1 MGFWS
6 FLFFVILSN
15 KLFFLAPE
23 DFNLPSVVSTAT
35 TLNISWSPPAKP
47 NGLIL
52 FYQVELD
59 GTIKYSGK
67 NLYLLLD
74 GLNVYTRYTV
84 KVSVCGE
91 ADCISNTI
99 NVYTGQLS
107 PTGVIA
113 PQLRVLGSKR
123 IEVRWTQPSILN
135 GIIQRYEVFTSQSS
149 GTENLK
155 SAFNGSSSTFQTV
168 IYDLTPGTNYYVR
181 LKAYTAA
188 GGTIGDASQARTF
201 ESAPENIPT
210 PELISRTSSEITI
223 RVQAPLSPNGLIIQ
237 YILYRDGNIILDQ
250 STLPGLFR
258 DSNLKAST
266 KYNFQIKVCTSKG
279 CSFSNILSAY
289 TKDGKPL
296 GAIGLVTYATTS
308 TTVEAKWNAI
318 STPNGELTYT
328 LYATGEF
335 LQNPKDNFAT
345 IRTTLMCYSGNLTD
359 VKVLCANLLPHTEYE
374 LYVNG
379 SNNAGY
385 IISNIVKAKT
395 YMDGK

>member
-1 MGFWS
+1 MPYYQP
-6 FLFFVILSN
+6 IY
-15 KLFFLAPE
+15 FLAPE
-23 DFNLPSVVSTAT
+23 DFNPPSVVSTAT

-67 NLYLLLD
+67 NLYFLLD
-74 GLNVYTRYTV
+74 GLKVYTKYTV
-84 KVSVCGE
+84 TVSVCGE
-91 ADCISNTI
+91 ADCISNTAD
-99 NVYTGQLS
+99 VYTGQLS

-123 IEVRWTQPSILN
+123 IEVRWTQPSIIN
-135 GIIQRYEVFTSQSS
+135 GIIERYEVFTSQSS

-155 SAFNGSSSTFQTV
+155 SVFNGSSSTFQTV
-168 IYDLTPGTNYYVR
+168 IYDLTPGTIYYVR
-181 LKAYTAA
+181 LKAYTVA
-188 GGTIGDASQARTF
+188 GGTIGDASQARTL

-223 RVQAPLSPNGLIIQ
+223 RVQAPLSPNGVIIQ

-250 STLPGLFR
+250 STLPDIFR

-296 GAIGLVTYATTS
+296 GVIGLVTYATTS

-318 STPNGELTYT
+318 STPNGEVTYT

-335 LQNPKDNFAT
+335 LKNPKDNFVT
-345 IRTTLMCYSGNLTD
+345 IRTTRMCYNGNLTD
-359 VKVLCANLLPHTEYE
+359 VKVLCTNLLPYTEYE

-385 IISNIVKAKT
+385 IISHIVKAKT